1 MKLFLQHRSKKRKSL
16 RDQAG
21 FTLVELLVAMGL
33 MAGFLVVL
41 TDVVS
46 TTLDVQTESEATSS
60 VSEDGRFL
68 LARLDYDIQRATSIT
83 TPAALGSSN
92 SSLVLVIGG
101 VTYTYALSGGNLQLT
116 NNTGTTNLNSND
128 STISGLN
135 FQKLGNS
142 GGKETI
148 RASYTVTSVAQTD
161 QGQDVRTFTT
171 TFGRRQ

>member
-1 MKLFLQHRSKKRKSL
+1 MGMFLI
-16 RDQAG
+16 
-21 FTLVELLVAMGL
+21 
-33 MAGFLVVL
+33 VL

-46 TTLDVQTESEATSS
+46 TTLNVQTESEATSS

-83 TPAALGSSN
+83 TPAALGGTGP
-92 SSLVLVIGG
+92 SLVAVIGG
-101 VTYTYALSGGNLQLT
+101 VNNTYALVGGNLQLT
-116 NNTGTTNLNSND
+116 NGTGTTNLNGSD
-128 STISGLN
+128 STISSLS

-148 RASYTVTSVAQTD
+148 RASYTVTSVAKTD
-161 QGQDVRTFTT
+161 QGQEARTFTT